1 MSVITILLWSLCFFA
16 LLLLPSASG
25 LVSDGIT
32 LLSLLSHWTF
42 VPPIINSTWN
52 PSDSAPCSWVGV
64 ECNHAHNVV
73 SLNLTDHG
81 ILGQLGPEIQQL
93 HHLQTLLLA
102 NNGFSGEVPSEISN
116 CSLLQHLDLANNS
129 FSGQIPFTFNK
140 LQNLRFMSLSFNLLT
155 GEIPDSLFQ
164 VHQLQELNL
173 HSNHLSGPIPTSI
186 GNLTQLLRLDLHG
199 NRLTGTIPSSIG
211 NCSKLEDLVLN
222 ENKLKGELPLE
233 MAKLKH
239 LKNILLFDNQLSG
252 FIPQGL
258 GINSSL
264 VKLDLTM
271 NEFTGNIPLNLCL
284 GKQLGVLNLGSNQ
297 LQGSIP
303 SDIGICETLSMLILS
318 ENHLIGSLPEFKSNL
333 NLKIMDI
340 SRNRISGTIPSSL
353 GKCTNLIEINL
364 SMNKFTGLIPPQLG
378 KLVNLEVL
386 NLAHNRL
393 EGALPY
399 QLSNCTKMDSFDVGF
414 NSLNGSILSS
424 FRSWTGLTTLILREN
439 HFTGGIPTFLSEY
452 NKLHELQLGG
462 NLFGGKIPP
471 SLGKLKN
478 LFYRLN
484 LSANGLTGEI
494 PFEIGKLKV
503 LSSLDL
509 SSNNL
514 TGSIDVLGELSLINL
529 NVSYNFFYG
538 PVPETLMKFLNS
550 SPSSFLG
557 NPYLCVS
564 FSPSHSPNSTQAHYL
579 KPCVYKSTYHLGI
592 SIIAV
597 VMIELGS
604 AIFVSALLVAL
615 VVCRLNASLT
625 RWGRHVKNENE
636 DIIIQFPWNDRMLKD
651 KDVMNKVDDG
661 CIIGEGAHGIVYKV
675 QHHGQV
681 LAAKKSVFRGQGN
694 KRLGI
699 MKREIETLCMT
710 RHRNLVKI
718 LGYALAKDYGVM
730 FTEYMENGSLHHILH
745 KKIPPPELSWND
757 RLKIADGVAHGLKYV
772 HYDCDPPIVHRDIK
786 PQNILLDADM
796 EPHISD
802 FGIANIRNLAEDS
815 YTRSDFPWQKLSVH
829 IAGTAGYMAPEC
841 AYATV
846 PSRSFDVY
854 SYGVVLLELITR
866 KSVLVDGKEHIVS
879 WVRSIWDD
887 ETNKI
892 DKIVD
897 SYLAAEFPDSAV
909 LKKQVTAVLLLALR
923 CTERDQRN
931 RPTMIDVVNFYRKIP
946 HGAVMEDFNFNK
958 LIWKNLV
965 PPEVEVLVWMVML
978 ETPNTRHIPSNL
990 AICPMC
996 QQEPEELRCDHMVND
1011 NNDGAEVSVGVA
1023 PQQPFNNDPII
1034 STNQVSN
1041 TQDQGD
1047 SYVNAESKE
1056 PQDAYASDDLKL
1068 VSAPKTGVGWTHS

>member
-1 MSVITILLWSLCFFA
+1 MSVITILLLILSFFA

-64 ECNHAHNVV
+64 KCNHAHNVIF
-73 SLNLTDHG
+73 LNLTDHG
-81 ILGQLGPEIQQL
+81 ILGQLGPEIPQL
-93 HHLQTLLLA
+93 HHLQTLVLA
-102 NNGFSGEVPSEISN
+102 NNGFSGKVPSEVSN

-129 FSGQIPFTFNK
+129 FSGQIPFAFNK
-140 LQNLRFMSLSFNLLT
+140 LQNLRFMSLSFNLLS

-164 VHQLQELNL
+164 ITQLQEVNL
-173 HSNHLSGPIPTSI
+173 HSNHLSGPIPTRI

-199 NRLTGTIPSSIG
+199 NGLTGTIPSSIG
-211 NCSKLEDLVLN
+211 NCSKLEDFVLN

-252 FIPQGL
+252 FIPQSL

-297 LQGSIP
+297 LQGIIP
-303 SDIGICETLSMLILS
+303 SDIGRCKTLSMLILS
-318 ENHLIGSLPEFKSNL
+318 ENHLTGSLPEFASNL

-386 NLAHNRL
+386 NLAHNSL
-393 EGALPY
+393 E
-399 QLSNCTKMDSFDVGF
+399 
-414 NSLNGSILSS
+414 
-424 FRSWTGLTTLILREN
+424 
-439 HFTGGIPTFLSEY
+439 GGIPTFLSEY

-471 SLGKLKN
+471 SLGKLQN

-503 LSSLDL
+503 LSILDL

-529 NVSYNFFYG
+529 NVSYNFLYG

-564 FSPSHSPNSTQAHYL
+564 FSPSHSSNSTQASYL
-579 KPCVYKSTYHLGI
+579 KPCVYKSTPHLGI
-592 SIIAV
+592 SISAV

-604 AIFVSALLVAL
+604 AIFISALLVAL
-615 VVCRLNASLT
+615 VVRRLNASGSMLS
-625 RWGRHVKNENE
+625 HVENDHG
-636 DIIIQFPWNDRMLKD
+636 DIFGIGAWHKLKIHD
-651 KDVMNKVDDG
+651 LMNKVDDG
-661 CIIGEGAHGIVYKV
+661 CIIGRGAHGIVYKV
-675 QHHGQV
+675 ELPSGQTV
-681 LAAKKSVFRGQGN
+681 AAKKSVFRGEGN
-694 KRLGI
+694 KRLKN
-699 MKREIETLCMT
+699 METEIETLTKT
-710 RHRNLVKI
+710 RHRNLLKVY
-718 LGYALAKDYGVM
+718 GFALAKDYGVLL
-730 FTEYMENGSLHHILH
+730 TSYMENGSLHDILH
-745 KKIPPPELSWND
+745 KNIPPPALSWNV
-757 RLKIADGVAHGLKYV
+757 RFKIADGIAQGLKYL
-772 HYDCDPPIVHRDIK
+772 HYDYDPPIVHRDIK
-786 PQNILLDADM
+786 PQNILLDSDM
-796 EPHISD
+796 VPHISD

-815 YTRSDFPWQKLSVH
+815 YTRSDFPWQKLSAHV
-829 IAGTAGYMAPEC
+829 AGTPGYMAPEC
-841 AYATV
+841 AYAEV

-866 KSVLVDGKEHIVS
+866 KSVS
-879 WVRSIWDD
+879 
-887 ETNKI
+887 
-892 DKIVD
+892 
-897 SYLAAEFPDSAV
+897 
-909 LKKQVTAVLLLALR
+909 
-923 CTERDQRN
+923 
-931 RPTMIDVVNFYRKIP
+931 
-946 HGAVMEDFNFNK
+946 
-958 LIWKNLV
+958 
-965 PPEVEVLVWMVML
+965 
-978 ETPNTRHIPSNL
+978 
-990 AICPMC
+990 
-996 QQEPEELRCDHMVND
+996 
-1011 NNDGAEVSVGVA
+1011 
-1023 PQQPFNNDPII
+1023 
-1034 STNQVSN
+1034 
-1041 TQDQGD
+1041 
-1047 SYVNAESKE
+1047 
-1056 PQDAYASDDLKL
+1056 
-1068 VSAPKTGVGWTHS
+1068 